1 MHERQ
6 RKKMSHTS
14 NSVKKKLSLCLKGNR
29 FTRVSEEGLSV
40 AQKGFVPSNTA
51 GDNKWAL
58 DNFES
63 WRSQVAL
70 EESSPDNLL
79 LTDNPK
85 IFVLAFA
92 SMLWR
97 QRKRMDSR
105 FSPIWL

>member
-1 MHERQ
+1 MRIRTRLDVVYERR

-51 GDNKWAL
+51 RGNKWVL

-63 WRSQVAL
+63 WRSQVA
-70 EESSPDNLL
+70 
-79 LTDNPK
+79 
-85 IFVLAFA
+85 VG
-92 SMLWR
+92 
-97 QRKRMDSR
+97 
-105 FSPIWL
+105 